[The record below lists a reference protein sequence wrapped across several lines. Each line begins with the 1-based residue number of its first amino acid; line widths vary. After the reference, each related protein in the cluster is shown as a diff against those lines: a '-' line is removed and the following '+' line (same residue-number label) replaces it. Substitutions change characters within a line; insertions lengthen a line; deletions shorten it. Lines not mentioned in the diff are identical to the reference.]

1 MSNDTKRDGGEDTEG
16 PPTLRGDGQHSQP
29 TRKRDTNSELGLSL
43 LPRGLCSP
51 QLLILTCF
59 SPQISPRV
67 FFRGNNDPP
76 LNHLKL
82 TVLITGSKKLCALCT
97 MREQGSLQG
106 NSQHSIHTNH
116 AGPATAT
123 QYLTSSLE
131 QCSQGI
137 AHPLLEC

>member
-59 SPQISPRV
+59 SSQISPRV

-97 MREQGSLQG
+97 M
-106 NSQHSIHTNH
+106 HY
-116 AGPATAT
+116 AGARLSTGQFTAFNT
-123 QYLTSSLE
+123 
-131 QCSQGI
+131 
-137 AHPLLEC
+137 H